1 MAQLLS
7 EGATMLSKPCPRC
20 DAPLFR
26 TKDGRV
32 VCASCGYSPE
42 QTVVAK
48 PAEEKRMEPRQVT
61 RSELNE
67 ILNEKMSLL
76 VAALKESKDP
86 GEIRDIVSSIR
97 EILALLE
104 EK

>member
-1 MAQLLS
+1 
-7 EGATMLSKPCPRC
+7 
-20 DAPLFR
+20 
-26 TKDGRV
+26 
-32 VCASCGYSPE
+32 
-42 QTVVAK
+42 
-48 PAEEKRMEPRQVT
+48 MEPRQVT